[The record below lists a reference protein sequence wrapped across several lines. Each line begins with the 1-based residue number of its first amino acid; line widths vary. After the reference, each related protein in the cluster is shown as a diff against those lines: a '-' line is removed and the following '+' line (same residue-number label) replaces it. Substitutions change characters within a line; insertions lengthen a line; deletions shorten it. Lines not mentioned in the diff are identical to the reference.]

1 MGEMQIIGGYDLSTL
16 AGKVCKCNS
25 AQFTLTSDVEGRS
38 VTFMSGQHL
47 QYISDT
53 LQGLLIHANGCVNSF
68 NDFSFIKHSFYDAS
82 ST

>member
-25 AQFTLTSDVEGRS
+25 VQFTLMSDVVGRS
-38 VTFMSGQHL
+38 VTFMSGQHS

-53 LQGLLIHANGCVNSF
+53 LQDLLIHANRCVNSF
-68 NDFSFIKHSFYDAS
+68 NDFSFIKHSFYNAS
-82 ST
+82 RT